1 MARSHDMC
9 YPHLDWPRDVIV
21 DSKIINYQWSHDLY
35 VYFLTCTKVL
45 VTLVTLYPG
54 ITIYWRSWENTRS
67 KRTRCETL
75 DFAVFESSFIEDV

>member
-1 MARSHDMC
+1 MTFMFIF
-9 YPHLDWPRDVIV
+9 L
-21 DSKIINYQWSHDLY
+21 L
-35 VYFLTCTKVL
+35 VYKVL

-54 ITIYWRSWENTRS
+54 ITIFWRSWENTRS